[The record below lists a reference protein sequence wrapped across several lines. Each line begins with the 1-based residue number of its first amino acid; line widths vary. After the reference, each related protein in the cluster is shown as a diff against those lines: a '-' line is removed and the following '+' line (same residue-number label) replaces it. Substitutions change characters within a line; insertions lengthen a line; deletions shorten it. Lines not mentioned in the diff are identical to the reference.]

1 MKLFRLRFVL
11 LGLLLCVCHVWSLSC
26 RTEFDDPA
34 SKAYQSEVV
43 LIGKIEQILPPINNL
58 YNVTVKI
65 RKKRDIYRGENFL
78 KRGKRS
84 RVGRITVGQFG
95 PEDIDNCI
103 ASVKR
108 DAQYFFFLN
117 STSDRE
123 YLTNSRMPLTS
134 EDKKV
139 FRKATK
145 DIKKILKCSGGKCG
159 KFNICSISSRSPSPS
174 SSPSSSSSS
183 VSSFSSSFHTELK
196 FVFSLRYRL
205 LPVLS

>member
-43 LIGKIEQILPPINNL
+43 VVGKVEQILPPINNL

-65 RKKRDIYRGENFL
+65 KKKRDVYRGEKIIQQGK
-78 KRGKRS
+78 KR

-95 PEDIDNCI
+95 PEDINNCI

-108 DAQYFFFLN
+108 DKQYIFFLN
-117 STSDRE
+117 STSDKE
-123 YLTNSRMPLTS
+123 YLTNSRMPLSS
-134 EDKKV
+134 EDKKG
-139 FRKATK
+139 FKRAKK
-145 DIKKILKCSGGKCG
+145 DIKKILCSDGKCG
-159 KFNICSISSRSPSPS
+159 KF
-174 SSPSSSSSS
+174 
-183 VSSFSSSFHTELK
+183 V
-196 FVFSLRYRL
+196 
-205 LPVLS
+205 